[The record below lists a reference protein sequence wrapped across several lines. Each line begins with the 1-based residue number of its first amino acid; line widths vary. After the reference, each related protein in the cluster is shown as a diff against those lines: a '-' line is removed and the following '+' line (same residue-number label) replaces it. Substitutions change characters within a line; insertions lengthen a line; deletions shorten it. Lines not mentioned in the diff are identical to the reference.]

1 MRTSTHPHSR
11 IVSAF
16 FHSSWVLGLVAIALM
31 VFAASA
37 HAQSTGIMSPGSAAV
52 TGFSGVPT
60 YSTEDRIDQ
69 SGPSVR
75 VIPLPGGPN
84 GLDNVPKTFTVTARD
99 VGQVFG
105 VTLDDQPQPDIF
117 VAATAAYGLAIYQP
131 GQGRVQ
137 RGTTAAQYAPGLF
150 GPPDQG
156 GGPNSIW
163 RIDGTTGQVSLFAN
177 VTFNGIQNTPASLG
191 GLAYDARTQQLF
203 VADRATGMIHR
214 FGLDGG
220 DRGVFDHGVDGRGVA
235 GLPPVA

>member
-99 VGQVFG
+99 VGQVYG
-105 VTLDDQPQPDIF
+105 VALDDQPAPDIF
-117 VAATAAYGLAIYQP
+117 VAATSAYGLAIEMP
-131 GQGRVQ
+131 GQSRVQ
-137 RGTTAAQYAPGLF
+137 HGATGAQYVAGLF
-150 GPPDQG
+150 GPSDQN
-156 GGPNSIW
+156 GGPGSIW
-163 RIDGTTGQVSLFAN
+163 RVDGTTGQVTLFAN
-177 VTFNGIQNTPASLG
+177 VTFSGIQSAPASLG
-191 GLAYDARTQQLF
+191 GLAYDPRTQQLF

-214 FGLDGG
+214 FGMDGS
-220 DRGVFDHGVDGRGVA
+220 DRG
-235 GLPPVA
+235 